1 MRIAIAA
8 NKPSIDG
15 DISDRAARAP
25 YILIFEDGELV
36 ETIKNPFAVGGG
48 GAGWSVAY
56 LLGEKNVD
64 LFVAERIGPNM
75 QRALEEQGIKYR
87 AMTGKIRDALK
98 S

>member
-36 ETIKNPFAVGGG
+36 ETIKNPFTIGG

-64 LFVAERIGPNM
+64 LFIAERIGPNM

-87 AMTGKIRDALK
+87 EMSGKVRDAIK
-98 S
+98 G